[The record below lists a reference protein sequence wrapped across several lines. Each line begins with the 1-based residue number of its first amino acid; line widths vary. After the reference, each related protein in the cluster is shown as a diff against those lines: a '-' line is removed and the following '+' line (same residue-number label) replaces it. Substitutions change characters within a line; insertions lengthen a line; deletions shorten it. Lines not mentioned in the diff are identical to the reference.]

1 MNIFSTRKKTLLK
14 HKEKNQLIVWFEG
27 ESVGNV
33 FSARVVSKNDF
44 YDFNYYSNNW
54 KKENFEPLTTKNKI
68 NEYKKQRI

>member
-14 HKEKNQLIVWFEG
+14 HKEKKELIVWFEG
-27 ESVGNV
+27 ESIGDF

-54 KKENFEPLTTKNKI
+54 KKENFQPLNKKI
-68 NEYKKQRI
+68 NNNEYKK